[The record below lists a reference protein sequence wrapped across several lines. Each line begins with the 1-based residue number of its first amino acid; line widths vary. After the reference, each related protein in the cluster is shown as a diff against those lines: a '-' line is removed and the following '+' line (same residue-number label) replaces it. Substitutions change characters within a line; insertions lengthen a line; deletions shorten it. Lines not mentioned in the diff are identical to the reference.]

1 MKDKLEKNGHKKLYY
16 AFKSLLT
23 ICLFAIAVTAL
34 AAIPVGITYK
44 LAETHA
50 KAEENETSQSVSS
63 TSSHSSVSSFIA

>member
-23 ICLFAIAVTAL
+23 ICLFAIAITAL

-50 KAEENETSQSVSS
+50 KAEESETSQSAPVSS
-63 TSSHSSVSSFIA
+63 NESAIVSLFD